1 MSTAIQ
7 RSAKVFSLKVQI
19 SPFSDDKKYFE
30 AKLTKNSSLFT
41 LFYAPGC
48 AVSVLFLRFVIKN
61 YSKHLLA
68 MFISYCLLI
77 L

>member
-7 RSAKVFSLKVQI
+7 RSAKVISLKVQI
-19 SPFSDDKKYFE
+19 SSFGDDIKYFE

-48 AVSVLFLRFVIKN
+48 VSVLFVRFVIKN

-68 MFISYCLLI
+68 MLISYCLLI